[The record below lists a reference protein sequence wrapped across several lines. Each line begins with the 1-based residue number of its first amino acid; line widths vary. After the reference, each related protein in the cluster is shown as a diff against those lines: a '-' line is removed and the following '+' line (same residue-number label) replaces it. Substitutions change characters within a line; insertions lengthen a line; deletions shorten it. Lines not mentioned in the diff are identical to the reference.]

1 MSSDTSVGLAIVL
14 FGLLASG
21 IAVLSGIISPGVRWY
36 DRTIRIFG
44 GGIIFLVLLLVSI
57 TLFVKF

>member
-36 DRTIRIFG
+36 DRTIRIAG
-44 GGIIFLVLLLVSI
+44 GGIIFLVLLVSI
-57 TLFVKF
+57 DLFVKF